1 MNYVEGERRI
11 VKEHVVERLSQQ
23 KVSYI
28 EKYQT
33 FFVGNHGLSYFVKF
47 ELICSLLGPMPG
59 GVGLLFRKWFYPT
72 LFKSIGSGV
81 LWGRNISLR
90 HPGMIEIGD
99 RVAIDDNCLLD
110 AKGRDHGGI
119 QIGNDVLIARGTII
133 QAHASWI
140 KIGERCIIGAQ
151 CQLASQGG
159 ISLGNSVGIAG
170 QCYIGGGRYPLDD
183 INIPIKD
190 QLPYSKG
197 PVIIEDEVAIGAG
210 VIVQDGVR
218 IGKGS
223 MIGAGAIVR
232 EDLPEYTVVTP
243 YQRFILFP
251 RGQAEGNPLRS

>member
-1 MNYVEGERRI
+1 MADKPVI
-11 VKEHVVERLSQQ
+11 
-23 KVSYI
+23 
-28 EKYQT
+28 
-33 FFVGNHGLSYFVKF
+33 
-47 ELICSLLGPMPG
+47 LITGTRKGIGRYLVQYYAQNGYSVLGCSRSPCD
-59 GVGLLFRKWFYPT
+59 Y
-72 LFKSIGSGV
+72 
-81 LWGRNISLR
+81 N
-90 HPGMIEIGD
+90 
-99 RVAIDDNCLLD
+99 
-110 AKGRDHGGI
+110 
-119 QIGNDVLIARGTII
+119 GNDVLIARGTII

-183 INIPIKD
+183 RNIPIKD